1 MSRETWLAFA
11 ITETVLCLTPGP
23 AVLFVLAQALG
34 GGRRAA
40 FPASLGILAANTFYF
55 LLSAT
60 SLGAVLVASYDLFF
74 AVKWVGAAYL
84 IWLGVRGLRARGSAL
99 GVSPAVGDP
108 TGGRL
113 VARGFAVQVA
123 NPKAIVFFTALLPQ
137 FVDPTRSV
145 PFQLAILAVTSVAVE
160 FVVLNVYG
168 ALAGRAAHLAAQP
181 RAVSLLE
188 RVAGGLL
195 IAAGLRMAMFRRA
208 G

>member
-1 MSRETWLAFA
+1 M
-11 ITETVLCLTPGP
+11 
-23 AVLFVLAQALG
+23 
-34 GGRRAA
+34 
-40 FPASLGILAANTFYF
+40 
-55 LLSAT
+55 
-60 SLGAVLVASYDLFF
+60 
-74 AVKWVGAAYL
+74 
-84 IWLGVRGLRARGSAL
+84 
-99 GVSPAVGDP
+99 SPAVGGP

-113 VARGFAVQVA
+113 IARGFAVQVA

-145 PFQLAILAVTSVAVE
+145 PLQLAILAVTSVAVE
-160 FVVLNVYG
+160 FVVLNAYG

>member
-1 MSRETWLAFA
+1 MSRETWLAFTV
-11 ITETVLCLTPGP
+11 TETVLCLTPGP

-74 AVKWVGAAYL
+74 AVKWAGAAYL
-84 IWLGVRGLRARGSAL
+84 IWLGVRGLRARGNAF
-99 GVSPAVGDP
+99 GVSPAVGGP
-108 TGGRL
+108 AGTRL
-113 VARGFAVQVA
+113 IGRGFAVQVA

-145 PFQLAILAVTSVAVE
+145 PLQLAILAVTSIAVE
-160 FVVLNVYG
+160 FVVLNAYG

-188 RVAGGLL
+188 RVAGVLL